1 MAACL
6 GMTAATVIIIAI
18 LWVLSKRLDFAG
30 TKMCCCVSGA
40 KSSSSGGT
48 KVKRSK
54 TRVTVASDGVN
65 GFFARA
71 SERARKLDRGEELAP
86 EIVISFQDPSD
97 MLRVLSA
104 ERVRLLRLA
113 KERPLAVSEL
123 AGGLK
128 RDTRAVSRD
137 VDLLEEFGL
146 LQSRYVPNP
155 GHGKRRIVHSRAS
168 RFQLEAAI

>member
-1 MAACL
+1 MKRARVKI
-6 GMTAATVIIIAI
+6 GVATV
-18 LWVLSKRLDFAG
+18 D
-30 TKMCCCVSGA
+30 
-40 KSSSSGGT
+40 
-48 KVKRSK
+48 
-54 TRVTVASDGVN
+54 

-71 SERARKLDRGEELAP
+71 RERARKLDRGEKLVP
-86 EIVISFQDPSD
+86 EMIVSFEDPAD

-113 KERPLAVSEL
+113 KQKPMAVSEL

-128 RDTRAVSRD
+128 RDSRAVSRD

-146 LQSRYVPNP
+146 LRSSYEANP

-168 RFQLEAAI
+168 RYQLEAAI

>member
-1 MAACL
+1 M
-6 GMTAATVIIIAI
+6 
-18 LWVLSKRLDFAG
+18 R
-30 TKMCCCVSGA
+30 
-40 KSSSSGGT
+40 KST
-48 KVKRSK
+48 KVKV
-54 TRVTVASDGVN
+54 VTDGVN

-71 SERARKLDRGEELAP
+71 RERARKLDRGEKLAP
-86 EIVISFQDPSD
+86 EIVISFEDPAD

-113 KERPLAVSEL
+113 KKKPMAVSEL

-146 LQSRYVPNP
+146 LRSSYEPNP

-168 RFQLEAAI
+168 TYQLQAAI